1 LGIHGESPQ
10 VFVED
15 TLCRLEKRRI
25 DSPNKNN
32 PKKKLAR
39 ILRSFC
45 RLTTDV
51 FVTAQ
56 LVPYEDLTALQ
67 RDQVEAIEIHPEQIK
82 FSGDIHG
89 ALHTLL
95 SRPGPGVKGFALL
108 ADDVPVAFL
117 LLKRPPVLP
126 AWADEHSATLHALQV
141 DHRAQGKGYGKAC
154 LQALPAVARAA
165 WPQIRGLELSV
176 DADNDS
182 AIGLYTRLGWVDSG
196 EAYKGR
202 IGYERRMGLVF

>member
-1 LGIHGESPQ
+1 M
-10 VFVED
+10 
-15 TLCRLEKRRI
+15 
-25 DSPNKNN
+25 
-32 PKKKLAR
+32 
-39 ILRSFC
+39 
-45 RLTTDV
+45 
-51 FVTAQ
+51 TAQ
-56 LVPYEDLTALQ
+56 LVPYEALTPRQ
-67 RDQVEAIEIHPEQIK
+67 REQVEAIEIHPEQIK
-82 FSGDIHG
+82 FAGDIHG

-95 SRPGPGVKGFALL
+95 SKPGPGVKGFALL

-126 AWADEHSATLHALQV
+126 AWANEHSATLHALQV
-141 DHRAQGKGYGKAC
+141 DHRVQGKGYGKAC

-165 WPQIRGLELSV
+165 WPEISGLELSV

-202 IGYERRMGLVF
+202 IGYERRMGLALKEE

>member
-1 LGIHGESPQ
+1 MTILRM
-10 VFVED
+10 VYRED
-15 TLCRLEKRRI
+15 TLSRLAKYQI
-25 DSPNKNN
+25 DTRNRKTMTTNSLESVAHLCW
-32 PKKKLAR
+32 KKD
-39 ILRSFC
+39 
-45 RLTTDV
+45 TP
-51 FVTAQ
+51 VTAR
-56 LVPYEDLTALQ
+56 LVPYESLNALQ
-67 RDQVEAIEIHPEQIK
+67 RQQVEAIEVHTEQIK

-95 SRPGPGVKGFALL
+95 SKPGPGVKGFALL
-108 ADDVPVAFL
+108 ADEVPVAFL

-154 LQALPAVARAA
+154 LHALPEVARQAFPEIKA
-165 WPQIRGLELSV
+165 LELSV
-176 DADNDS
+176 DADNAA
-182 AIGLYTRLGWVDSG
+182 AIALYAKFGWADSG

>member
-1 LGIHGESPQ
+1 MVILRIFLLKTPFVVWRNSESTIQ
-10 VFVED
+10 Q
-15 TLCRLEKRRI
+15 
-25 DSPNKNN
+25 NN
-32 PKKKLAR
+32 SKKKFAR
-39 ILRSFC
+39 IQVLFC
-45 RLTTDV
+45 RQTLDV
-51 FVTAQ
+51 SVTAQ

-67 RDQVEAIEIHPEQIK
+67 RDQVSAIELHPEQIK
-82 FSGDIHG
+82 FAGDIHG
-89 ALHTLL
+89 ALHMLL

-108 ADDVPVAFL
+108 AGEVPVAFL

-126 AWADEHSATLHALQV
+126 AWANEHSATLHALQV

-165 WPQIRGLELSV
+165 WPDIHGLELSV
-176 DADNDS
+176 DPDNVS
-182 AIGLYTRLGWVDSG
+182 AIGLYARLGWVDSG